1 MYHFSKN
8 DWQTCSCGRTFDQPS
23 AYSKHNW
30 TCSKMKKHLSSA
42 LQQAREKWTG
52 SSAKHWRVDMA
63 AEPSVSQVPCMAG
76 LSHIPETTTD
86 VCNSPCI
93 LSKLILY

>member
-1 MYHFSKN
+1 MQRFSEN

-23 AYSKHNW
+23 AYSKHNR
-30 TCSKMKKHLSSA
+30 TCSKTKKRLSSA

-52 SSAKHWRVDMA
+52 SSAKRRRVDMT
-63 AEPSVSQVPCMAG
+63 AEPSVSQEPCMAG
-76 LSHIPETTTD
+76 LSRIPETTTD

-93 LSKLILY
+93 LSMLILY